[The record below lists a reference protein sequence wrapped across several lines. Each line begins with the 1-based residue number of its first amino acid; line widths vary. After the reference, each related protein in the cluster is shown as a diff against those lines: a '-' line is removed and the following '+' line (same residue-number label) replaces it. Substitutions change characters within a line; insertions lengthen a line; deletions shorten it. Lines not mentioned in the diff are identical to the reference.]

1 MGGRG
6 VGSDE
11 SRVSETSVR
20 GLWQAYRRHMEI

>member
-1 MGGRG
+1 
-6 VGSDE
+6 VASDE

>member
-6 VGSDE
+6 VASDE